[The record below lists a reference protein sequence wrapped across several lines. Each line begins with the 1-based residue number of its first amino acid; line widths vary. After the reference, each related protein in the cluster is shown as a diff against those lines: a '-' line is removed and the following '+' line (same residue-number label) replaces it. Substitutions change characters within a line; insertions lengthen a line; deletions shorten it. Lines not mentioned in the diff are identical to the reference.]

1 MSLALP
7 NSKGLC
13 LGLGIVLGLIGGALL
28 PHAPLHAVAVDR
40 SGDLVMATGPVS
52 DDVEGVF
59 FLDSLTGELK
69 GTVVNPLIQPP
80 VIGITYSRNV
90 VSDLQIDISKQ
101 PKFVMVTGMM
111 ALRPGAGANQFAASV
126 VYVAETTSGRMA
138 CYAMQFNRGQFTQ
151 MRGATAEFIPLFVGP
166 FRQAV
171 VR

>member
-1 MSLALP
+1 MSLELP
-7 NSKGLC
+7 KNKGLY
-13 LGLGIVLGLIGGALL
+13 LVLGIVLALVGVALL
-28 PHAPLHAVAVDR
+28 RNAPLHAVAVDR

-59 FLDSLTGELK
+59 FLDALTGELK
-69 GTVVNPLIQPP
+69 GTVVNPNVQPP

-90 VSDLQIDISKQ
+90 VSDLQIDVSKS
-101 PKFVMVTGMM
+101 PKFVMVTGGM
-111 ALRPGAGANQFAASV
+111 ALRPGAGNNQFASSV

-138 CYAMQFNRGQFTQ
+138 CYAMPFNRGQFTQ
-151 MRGATAEFIPLFVGP
+151 MRGGTAEFIPLFVGP